1 MNRWPF
7 IKQYIKSISC
17 SWKHFWNVCAFDKY
31 CMSFNSSVIRVSKHR
46 ESITTRSRKSPTSR
60 LRFQF
65 CPDCKRLLSPLGLCR
80 TELSRLEEWSDLPK
94 GVRGGGG
101 GGGVV
106 GVPERRGAVV
116 VYTITMRVYG
126 DVLEVFWSYCSEV
139 GFFKV
144 LRNKKRRIWVRSFL
158 LTYIPIR
165 FLECLVCVGLRE
177 LWLWSLWIPLVKSRL
192 GEQKDLIECR
202 FLSSHHKLLIKK
214 QTPPPLLFP
223 VSSFVLSQQW
233 TENPVSLMAESGT
246 FADIQVS
253 VRQIMLQSLVSHCM
267 RCAPAVQRV
276 CCPVDWKWASKMV
289 GRRGRKAWRL
299 SLTRT
304 PALFPL
310 FPLRFLICGRC
321 GPDKGLFCGVC
332 NKAPALRNS
341 KFGFRCA
348 TISKCVCLSW
358 AIRV

>member
-1 MNRWPF
+1 MVM
-7 IKQYIKSISC
+7 C
-17 SWKHFWNVCAFDKY
+17 WKYFGAIVLKLAFLK
-31 CMSFNSSVIRVSKHR
+31 SSVAKNAASGCAVS
-46 ESITTRSRKSPTSR
+46 
-60 LRFQF
+60 
-65 CPDCKRLLSPLGLCR
+65 CLLIFPYSS
-80 TELSRLEEWSDLPK
+80 LSAWS
-94 GVRGGGG
+94 V
-101 GGGVV
+101 
-106 GVPERRGAVV
+106 
-116 VYTITMRVYG
+116 
-126 DVLEVFWSYCSEV
+126 
-139 GFFKV
+139 
-144 LRNKKRRIWVRSFL
+144 
-158 LTYIPIR
+158 
-165 FLECLVCVGLRE
+165 LRE
-177 LWLWSLWIPLVKSRL
+177 LWLWSLWIPLVKSRS

-223 VSSFVLSQQW
+223 VSSFVLSEQW

-253 VRQIMLQSLVSHCM
+253 VRQIMLQSLVSRWYEM
-267 RCAPAVQRV
+267 RARSSQSLLSS
-276 CCPVDWKWASKMV
+276 DWKWASKMV
-289 GRRGRKAWRL
+289 GWGGRKAWRL

-310 FPLRFLICGRC
+310 FPLRFLICGRVAQT
-321 GPDKGLFCGVC
+321 KGSSAVFV

>member
-94 GVRGGGG
+94 GVRGG

-214 QTPPPLLFP
+214 QTAPTSAFPCELFCTIRAMNREPRKLDGWVWNLCRHPGFCEANNAAVSCFSLYEMRARSSESLL
-223 VSSFVLSQQW
+223 SS
-233 TENPVSLMAESGT
+233 
-246 FADIQVS
+246 
-253 VRQIMLQSLVSHCM
+253 
-267 RCAPAVQRV
+267 
-276 CCPVDWKWASKMV
+276 DWKWASKMV

-310 FPLRFLICGRC
+310 FPLRFLICGRVAQT
-321 GPDKGLFCGVC
+321 KGSSAVFV

>member
-1 MNRWPF
+1 M
-7 IKQYIKSISC
+7 
-17 SWKHFWNVCAFDKY
+17 
-31 CMSFNSSVIRVSKHR
+31 
-46 ESITTRSRKSPTSR
+46 
-60 LRFQF
+60 
-65 CPDCKRLLSPLGLCR
+65 
-80 TELSRLEEWSDLPK
+80 
-94 GVRGGGG
+94 
-101 GGGVV
+101 
-106 GVPERRGAVV
+106 V
-116 VYTITMRVYG
+116 VYTITTRVYG

-144 LRNKKRRIWVRSFL
+144 LHSKKRCIWVRSFL
-158 LTYIPIR
+158 LTYIPIQ

-177 LWLWSLWIPLVKSRL
+177 LWLWSLWIPLVKSRS

-214 QTPPPLLFP
+214 QMPPPLLFP
-223 VSSFVLSQQW
+223 VSSFVLSEQW
-233 TENPVSLMAESGT
+233 TENPLSLMAESGT

-253 VRQIMLQSLVSHCM
+253 VRQIMLQSLVSRWYEM
-267 RCAPAVQRV
+267 RARSSQSLLSS
-276 CCPVDWKWASKMV
+276 DWKWASKMV
-289 GRRGRKAWRL
+289 GRGGRKAWRL

-310 FPLRFLICGRC
+310 FPLRFLICGRVAQT
-321 GPDKGLFCGVC
+321 KGSSAVFV

>member
-17 SWKHFWNVCAFDKY
+17 SWKNFWNVCAFDKY

-46 ESITTRSRKSPTSR
+46 ESITTGSRKSPTSR

-65 CPDCKRLLSPLGLCR
+65 CPRLQAATLASRSVQNR
-80 TELSRLEEWSDLPK
+80 TEQNGRVIWFAK
-94 GVRGGGG
+94 RCV
-101 GGGVV
+101 GGVV

-116 VYTITMRVYG
+116 VYTITTRVYG

-177 LWLWSLWIPLVKSRL
+177 LWLWSLWIPLVKSRS

-214 QTPPPLLFP
+214 QMPPPLLFP
-223 VSSFVLSQQW
+223 VSSFVLSEQW

-253 VRQIMLQSLVSHCM
+253 VRQIMLQSLVSRCM
-267 RCAPAVQRV
+267 RCAPAVHRV
-276 CCPVDWKWASKMV
+276 CCPVTESEPAKWLGEEVERHGVSV
-289 GRRGRKAWRL
+289 WQGHQL
-299 SLTRT
+299 SSLYVSLFAAVWPRQR
-304 PALFPL
+304 AL
-310 FPLRFLICGRC
+310 LR
-321 GPDKGLFCGVC
+321 
-332 NKAPALRNS
+332 
-341 KFGFRCA
+341 
-348 TISKCVCLSW
+348 CL
-358 AIRV
+358 